1 MRHSVV
7 LSHGSR
13 NLKTRVLTLVKC
25 FMKTLLTPEY
35 PTSLSYGI
43 RKGGLIILILFL
55 LVSSH
60 GCKSPNEP
68 EGGGKGSPGKLTSE
82 DVSCTEAWLKI
93 NAGSLRLPSEV
104 TISRDGNPVARFNLS
119 LKDTTIYDDSLQ
131 PGKDYTYQVEFS
143 SGMKESLSI
152 RTMDTTS
159 HDFSWQIFRLG
170 DYGTWIR
177 DVAIINDTL
186 IYAVGEIY
194 KNFPNGEEDPKPY
207 SLARWDGHSW
217 SIKRLYYKYKDYQG
231 QEVIAPNPIARILPF
246 GENDIWLSS
255 GSVFHWNGRD
265 SIADLSFSRVS
276 LTEDVD
282 EGKSL
287 DVIWGTSSNDIYAA
301 GAKGTILHFDGR
313 KWQVIESGTN
323 LTFYDIWGGMNDSG
337 TKPEVLA
344 VGSIVL
350 THSGRVIEKL
360 DGLNAEQI
368 STEGIPYNNTD
379 VWFIP
384 EKAYYVASGFLYY
397 KHRLTDPSW
406 TEISGLTDYSITDIY
421 GPDRNDIF
429 VTTSYGNILHFNG
442 KSWKTNYNEVKLHG
456 VVYSSVRLKNN
467 LAVAVG
473 GYPNYEGFI
482 AIGRR

>member
-1 MRHSVV
+1 
-7 LSHGSR
+7 
-13 NLKTRVLTLVKC
+13 
-25 FMKTLLTPEY
+25 MKTLLAPVY

-43 RKGGLIILILFL
+43 RKGGLIILILL
-55 LVSSH
+55 LFVSH

-82 DVSCTEAWLKI
+82 DISCTEAWLKI
-93 NAGSLRLPSEV
+93 DAGSLRLPSEV

-143 SGMKESLSI
+143 PGMKESLSI

-159 HDFSWQIFRLG
+159 HDFSWQTFRLG

-194 KNFPNGEEDPKPY
+194 KNFPNGQEDPKPY

-217 SIKRLYYKYKDYQG
+217 SIKRLYYKDKDYQG
-231 QEVIAPNPIARILPF
+231 KDVIFPLEIHSILVF
-246 GENDIWLSS
+246 GENDIWFGAGNILR
-255 GSVFHWNGRD
+255 WNGLD
-265 SIADLSFSRVS
+265 SLAEISFSPLYSVS
-276 LTEDVD
+276 NY
-282 EGKSL
+282 EGLPL
-287 DVIWGTSSNDIYAA
+287 DQIWGTGPDDIYAA
-301 GAKGTILHFDGR
+301 GWNGALRHFNGN
-313 KWQVIESGTN
+313 KWELIESGTN
-323 LTFYDIWGGMNDSG
+323 LNFYDIWGGMNDSG

-368 STEGIPYNNTD
+368 STEGIPYNNTS

-384 EKAYYVASGFLYY
+384 EKAYYVAADRLYY
-397 KHRLTDPSW
+397 KHRLTDPRW
-406 TEISGLTDYSITDIY
+406 TEISGLTKYDITCIY
-421 GPDRNDIF
+421 GSDRNDIL
-429 VTTSYGNILHFNG
+429 VTTAYGDILHFNG
-442 KSWKTNYNEVKLHG
+442 KSWKSYYNQTMLPYGVYGAVK
-456 VVYSSVRLKNN
+456 LKNN

-473 GYPNYEGFI
+473 GYTNYEGVI